1 MNRCSHWRAA
11 IALAA
16 LLPCAA
22 TAQDLAATAGKDAN
36 VLLDNAKVRV
46 IELKIAPGGST
57 GMHAHGDHIVYFL
70 ADSQAR
76 QANPD
81 GTYRDRQIKAGEIQW
96 GEPITHDTRNTGTTP
111 AHALI
116 IELKPAK

>member
-1 MNRCSHWRAA
+1 MNRSLAPVA
-11 IALAA
+11 LALAA

-22 TAQDLAATAGKDAN
+22 VAQDLVVTAGKHAR
-36 VLLDNAKVRV
+36 VLLDNDRVRV
-46 IELKIAPGGST
+46 IELKIPAGGST

-70 ADSQAR
+70 AGGSALQAS
-76 QANPD
+76 PD
-81 GTYRDRQIKAGEIQW
+81 GTSRERAIKAGEIQW
-96 GEPITHDTRNTGTTP
+96 SEPTTHDTRNTGKTP